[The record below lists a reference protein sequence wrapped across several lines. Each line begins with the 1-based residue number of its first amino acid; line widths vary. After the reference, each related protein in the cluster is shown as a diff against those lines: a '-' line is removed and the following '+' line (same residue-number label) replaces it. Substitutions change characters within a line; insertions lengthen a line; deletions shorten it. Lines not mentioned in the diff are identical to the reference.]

1 MCEEVEDKK
10 KKCTRQIFGS
20 RGGRGM
26 GVEQRREKKKKICEA
41 EQEAVRDGKVRGAVP
56 PSRRTKDGANNGD
69 AFSGAA
75 VAGRSIFSPASM
87 RPGERERGGERERN
101 RGEERQKGRE
111 ERRDEC

>member
-1 MCEEVEDKK
+1 
-10 KKCTRQIFGS
+10 
-20 RGGRGM
+20 M
-26 GVEQRREKKKKICEA
+26 GVEQRREKKKICEA